1 MLIGAHIRQAL
12 DVFAHFD
19 PQPFAQSSHVR
30 CGRRPVEAVGRT
42 QLSGTKEQT
51 QIVDHTVSFSHTS
64 LSPLLRGHHSEECF
78 GLTTTEVRLAL
89 WVQACKLLLFGGWD
103 KIRLQKKDP

>member
-42 QLSGTKEQT
+42 QLSGTKERT
-51 QIVDHTVSFSHTS
+51 QIVDHTVIFTQQPEPAAQWA
-64 LSPLLRGHHSEECF
+64 PLGR
-78 GLTTTEVRLAL
+78 VL
-89 WVQACKLLLFGGWD
+89 WFD
-103 KIRLQKKDP
+103 YY